1 MEKTRCRAGGLIL
14 GSLIDT
20 CSKVH
25 DNARKSGMK
34 ESEGCWDRPSLNDMV
49 PEAHLIVRYML
60 KTDEDFA
67 QSVIDTVHAIWLR
80 DKEQYP
86 AGYQVFYG
94 PTRLRPELMVIGL
107 NPGGGPTCFSDEKES
122 MASPDSPMEYITSRN
137 DRSYPLAGKT
147 VTLFE
152 SIGLLDMLAA
162 SLKTNMSFFRSKR
175 WAHLPQQHSAECLR
189 LVLEMIKT
197 FRPKAI
203 LCESIRVFDLVYP
216 RAVGTDHSS
225 MIHIEK
231 GQSDRRIYTSV
242 TSEVSGESTILIG
255 ITHLTGSRPSSADLD
270 RIKQLLA
277 DDLGRTFASS
287 RRAQV
292 RG

>member
-1 MEKTRCRAGGLIL
+1 
-14 GSLIDT
+14 
-20 CSKVH
+20 
-25 DNARKSGMK
+25 
-34 ESEGCWDRPSLNDMV
+34 
-49 PEAHLIVRYML
+49 ML
-60 KTDEDFA
+60 KTVEDFA

-86 AGYQVFYG
+86 AGYGVFYS

-107 NPGGGPTCFSDEKES
+107 NPGGDPTCFSGEKES
-122 MASPDSPMEYITSRN
+122 VASPESPMEYITYRN

-147 VTLFE
+147 VALFE
-152 SIGLLDMLAA
+152 SIGLLDILAA

-203 LCESIRVFDLVYP
+203 LCESIRVFDLLYS
-216 RAVGTDHSS
+216 RAVGADHSS
-225 MIHIEK
+225 MIRTER
-231 GQSDRRIYTSV
+231 GQSGRRIYTSV
-242 TSEVSGESTILIG
+242 TSEESGESTILIG

-270 RIKQLLA
+270 KIKRLLA
-277 DDLGRTFASS
+277 DDLGRTIASS
-287 RRAQV
+287 RHADA